1 MIEQLKPCPFCGGE
15 ADIMTPEADN
25 MRFATVMCMGCYVTG
40 KGCEIIAE
48 AVEAWNARAAIA
60 AMRNDAAMD
69 RLVAEGQRCDAMTP
83 QDDRSLPGRIMV
95 WHSSP
100 TLNHLGTWATTR
112 YPDDAVAYV
121 PESLEAPTAVLDETS
136 PRAAIGEIGNQMHN
150 LACEFQ
156 SNEDLA
162 ERLGGFACE
171 LWRVAQSASSEPIP
185 TMTPQ
190 EAAKVSAEDRENIVD
205 EIESII
211 CETHE
216 MDVRDIDYAENIVSW
231 LERHHPAALRAI
243 SEDSQ

>member
-1 MIEQLKPCPFCGGE
+1 MTEQ
-15 ADIMTPEADN
+15 
-25 MRFATVMCMGCYVTG
+25 
-40 KGCEIIAE
+40 
-48 AVEAWNARAAIA
+48 VERDGYDQFWDVVESAPVHHGHIVQPLDALRSAWLVRDLTEDDFRTARAATA
-60 AMRNDAAMD
+60 AMQKDAAMD

-83 QDDRSLPGRIMV
+83 QKGRRLPDRVMV

-171 LWRVAQSASSEPIP
+171 LRRVAQSASSEPIP

>member
-1 MIEQLKPCPFCGGE
+1 
-15 ADIMTPEADN
+15 
-25 MRFATVMCMGCYVTG
+25 
-40 KGCEIIAE
+40 
-48 AVEAWNARAAIA
+48 
-60 AMRNDAAMD
+60 MD

-83 QDDRSLPGRIMV
+83 HDARSLPERIMV

-100 TLNHLGTWATTR
+100 TLDHLGTWATTR
-112 YPDDAVAYV
+112 YPEEAVAYV
-121 PESLEAPTAVLDETS
+121 PEVAEITATVLDETS

-171 LWRVAQSASSEPIP
+171 LWRVAQSASPEPIP

>member
-1 MIEQLKPCPFCGGE
+1 MTDTPTTLDPREMARDLSHTGE
-15 ADIMTPEADN
+15 LSMVYRCT
-25 MRFATVMCMGCYVTG
+25 
-40 KGCEIIAE
+40 IAAALTAALE
-48 AVEAWNARAAIA
+48 ENAILRTEKHEDAEAIA
-60 AMRNDAAMD
+60 AMKEAGMD

-112 YPDDAVAYV
+112 HPDDAVAYV

-156 SNEDLA
+156 SNEGLA

-171 LWRVAQSASSEPIP
+171 LWRAAQSASSEPIP

-243 SEDSQ
+243 SENSQ